1 MEKIIIILFGLVWGS
16 FLNVVIYR
24 LPRKQSLVRPPSS
37 CPSCGQRIKPY
48 DNIPLLSFLFLRGK
62 CRACGASIS
71 WRYPMVETLTA
82 ASLLVLYVYFGLSL
96 QFLAG
101 ALFTSSLI
109 CLGFIDYDHQLLPD
123 AITLPGFALSLV
135 YSFFRIDLNFGQS
148 LLGAMTGAGVLL
160 IVYGLYYLLRKKEGL
175 GLGDVTMMLFV
186 GSFVGWRGA
195 LLTLVLA
202 SFVGALVGL
211 FFIKFQKKDMQYALP
226 FGTFLAPAAFV
237 AFLWGERIISSY
249 LRLFQR

>member
-1 MEKIIIILFGLVWGS
+1 MEKIIIILVGLVWGS

-24 LPRKQSLVRPPSS
+24 LPRKQSLVYPPST

-48 DNIPLLSFLFLRGK
+48 DNIPLVSFLLLRGK
-62 CRACGASIS
+62 CRSCGASIS
-71 WRYPMVETLTA
+71 WRYPLVEAITA
-82 ASLLVLYVYFGLSL
+82 ASLLLLYFYFGLSL
-96 QFLAG
+96 HFFAG
-101 ALFTSSLI
+101 ALYTSALI

-123 AITLPGFALSLV
+123 MITLPGFGLGLV
-135 YSFFRIDLNFGQS
+135 YTFFRRDLNFGQG
-148 LLGAMTGAGVLL
+148 LLGAATGAGVLL

-202 SFVGALVGL
+202 SFVGALIGL
-211 FFIKFQKKDMQYALP
+211 FFIKMKQKDLQSALP
-226 FGTFLAPAAFV
+226 FGTFLAPAAFI
-237 AFLWGERIISSY
+237 AFFWGEIIINSY
-249 LRLFQR
+249 LQMFPR

>member
-1 MEKIIIILFGLVWGS
+1 MEKIIIILVGLVWGS

-24 LPRKQSLVRPPSS
+24 LPRKQSLVYPPST

-48 DNIPLLSFLFLRGK
+48 DNIPLVSFLLLRGK
-62 CRACGASIS
+62 CRSCGASIS
-71 WRYPMVETLTA
+71 WRYPLVEAITA
-82 ASLLVLYVYFGLSL
+82 ASLLLLYFYFGLSL
-96 QFLAG
+96 HFFAG
-101 ALFTSSLI
+101 ALYTSALI

-123 AITLPGFALSLV
+123 MITLPGFGLGLV
-135 YSFFRIDLNFGQS
+135 YTFFRRDLNFGQG
-148 LLGAMTGAGVLL
+148 LLGAATGAGVLL

-202 SFVGALVGL
+202 SFVGALIGL
-211 FFIKFQKKDMQYALP
+211 FFIKMKQKDLQSALP
-226 FGTFLAPAAFV
+226 FGTFLAPAAFI
-237 AFLWGERIISSY
+237 AFFWGEIIINSY
-249 LRLFQR
+249 LRMFPR

>member
-1 MEKIIIILFGLVWGS
+1 MEKIIIILVGLVWGS

-24 LPRKQSLVRPPSS
+24 LPRKQSLVYPPST

-48 DNIPLLSFLFLRGK
+48 DNIPLVSFLLLRGK
-62 CRACGASIS
+62 CRSCGASIS
-71 WRYPMVETLTA
+71 WRYPLVEAITA
-82 ASLLVLYVYFGLSL
+82 ASLLLLYFYFGLSL
-96 QFLAG
+96 HFFAG
-101 ALFTSSLI
+101 ALYTSALI

-123 AITLPGFALSLV
+123 MITLPGFGLGLV
-135 YSFFRIDLNFGQS
+135 YTFFRRDLNFGQG
-148 LLGAMTGAGVLL
+148 LLGAATGAGVLL

-202 SFVGALVGL
+202 SFVGALIGL
-211 FFIKFQKKDMQYALP
+211 FFIKMKQKNLQSALP
-226 FGTFLAPAAFV
+226 FGTFLAPAAFI
-237 AFLWGERIISSY
+237 AFFWGEIIINSY
-249 LRLFQR
+249 LRMFPR